1 MNAKMKPKGSTPQL
15 QQGSCPSRAFERSS
29 PRRAGI
35 AADDQR
41 FLGERIVVTVF
52 VIEHPRTRCAPT
64 PRPGRRRTH
73 RELPFPR
80 GPCRWQSPL
89 SRGAHIRPEA
99 RARARARDRR
109 LHAPSA
115 CRGLCR
121 RPDTHPGIA
130 HWSWRQSKAGSG
142 LRPCRAPAATMRSF
156 GRWTG
161 GAHKPTYRFPGIGA
175 PVRDQLFR

>member
-73 RELPFPR
+73 RELPFPC

-89 SRGAHIRPEA
+89 PGAPIFVQKRELAHA
-99 RARARARDRR
+99 RATADYTHLLHVADFAGARTLIRAS
-109 LHAPSA
+109 L
-115 CRGLCR
+115 
-121 RPDTHPGIA
+121 
-130 HWSWRQSKAGSG
+130 
-142 LRPCRAPAATMRSF
+142 
-156 GRWTG
+156 TG
-161 GAHKPTYRFPGIGA
+161 
-175 PVRDQLFR
+175 